1 MNIEKIAHIIGNGK
15 SREKFNLSFLKDKGT
30 VFGCNALYRDYYYK
44 YDLPDYLV
52 AIDDAI
58 ITEIESSYFPAARV
72 LIPPEEEKWEPV
84 KLHWA
89 RSNLDDWNS
98 QRPRSNAGMNAIF
111 EAIKMKFTEL
121 YIYGFDFLVMNK
133 EFALLNMYEDTEC
146 YGLDTKATMA
156 DTRNRMEFFGWTLET
171 YPNITFN
178 VCYPQTIINEG
189 VYQPEINNCKII
201 SFENLIKSLARTHP
215 KHMVL

>member
-1 MNIEKIAHIIGNGK
+1 MLYKNHI
-15 SREKFNLSFLKDKGT
+15 LTLGT
-30 VFGCNALYRDYYYK
+30 CD
-44 YDLPDYLV
+44 
-52 AIDDAI
+52 
-58 ITEIESSYFPAARV
+58 
-72 LIPPEEEKWEPV
+72 LIPNTEVVECNTESELILKW
-84 KLHWA
+84 
-89 RSNLDDWNS
+89 R
-98 QRPRSNAGMNAIF
+98 
-111 EAIKMKFTEL
+111 EL
-121 YIYGFDFLVMNK
+121 LIQEDADLLSGYNIYGFDFLAINK
-133 EFALLNMYEDTEC
+133 EFALLNMYEGTEC

-178 VCYPQTIINEG
+178 ICYPQTIINEG